1 MGVIA
6 VHLGMAEEAQKLF
19 VSSKRYDLLVALQQV
34 SLCSS
39 FAQESLDS
47 PPAGRL
53 CLGTSPCRSQGHGC

>member
-34 SLCSS
+34 DLHSC
-39 FAQESLDS
+39 FA
-47 PPAGRL
+47 
-53 CLGTSPCRSQGHGC
+53 TVVPCAARRQ

>member
-34 SLCSS
+34 DLHSCC
-39 FAQESLDS
+39 A
-47 PPAGRL
+47 
-53 CLGTSPCRSQGHGC
+53 TVVPCAARRQ